1 MYLAARSTLG
11 DTGSLSLFLSLL
23 RSRVSLGSPLL
34 RNSRDLENDF
44 IIKLNAK
51 KVLKLIL
58 KTLKKADDVSAL
70 PYAIIKSKRC
80 CFNYHLFDLI
90 MT

>member
-1 MYLAARSTLG
+1 MKI
-11 DTGSLSLFLSLL
+11 
-23 RSRVSLGSPLL
+23 

-58 KTLKKADDVSAL
+58 KNS
-70 PYAIIKSKRC
+70 
-80 CFNYHLFDLI
+80 
-90 MT
+90 